1 MQETPQILLST
12 IVLALVEIIKQASP
26 KLKKRYIPLITL
38 LLSVVIGYL
47 LGITIIDSMLTGLIA
62 SGIYSQVKTTIGK

>member
-26 KLKKRYIPLITL
+26 RLKKRYIPLITL

>member
-12 IVLALVEIIKQASP
+12 IVLGLIEIIKQAIP
-26 KLKKRYIPLITL
+26 RQKKRYIPLITL
-38 LLSVVIGYL
+38 LLSIFIGYL

>member
-26 KLKKRYIPLITL
+26 RLKKRYIPFITL
-38 LLSVVIGYL
+38 LLSIVIGYL

>member
-12 IVLALVEIIKQASP
+12 IVLALIEIIKQASP

-38 LLSVVIGYL
+38 LLSIFIGYL

-62 SGIYSQVKTTIGK
+62 SGIYSQLKTTIGK

>member
-26 KLKKRYIPLITL
+26 RLKKRYIPLITL
-38 LLSVVIGYL
+38 LLSIVIGYL